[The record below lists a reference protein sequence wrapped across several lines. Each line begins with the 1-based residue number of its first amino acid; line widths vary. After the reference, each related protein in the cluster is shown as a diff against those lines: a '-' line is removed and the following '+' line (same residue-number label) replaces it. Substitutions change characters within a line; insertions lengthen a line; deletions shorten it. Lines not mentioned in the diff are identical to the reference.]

1 VIEKVV
7 EFPRRFNDLIRG
19 KKMKG
24 VLPISR
30 TKSLK
35 EKAYDILKELILT
48 GRLEQGKLHN
58 EKRLAEVLGV
68 SRTPVREAL
77 LELSREGMVSF
88 VPSKGVKVLKITPK
102 QVQEVFELRRIIE
115 GYIIKSI
122 PKQLTPVDL
131 KKIEKILG
139 KQDRSASKDE
149 ELSFIEMDKEFH
161 LFMAS
166 KMGNQQIET
175 ILQNLRDQ
183 IHLMGIRAIKDQSRS
198 QQVLKEHQRI
208 FSALK
213 KKDGKRAH
221 EELMK
226 HLNNTEK
233 ILIDILAREEAR

>member
-1 VIEKVV
+1 
-7 EFPRRFNDLIRG
+7 
-19 KKMKG
+19 MKG

-115 GYIIKSI
+115 GYIIKAIS
-122 PKQLTPVDL
+122 KQLTPVDL
-131 KKIEKILG
+131 KKIEKILA
-139 KQDRSASKDE
+139 KQDRSASRDE

-213 KKDGKRAH
+213 KKDSKRAH

-233 ILIDILAREEAR
+233 ILIDILAREEGR

>member
-1 VIEKVV
+1 
-7 EFPRRFNDLIRG
+7 
-19 KKMKG
+19 MKG

-122 PKQLTPVDL
+122 SKRLTPGDL
-131 KKIEKILG
+131 KKIEKILS
-139 KQDRSASKDE
+139 KQDRSASRDE

-208 FSALK
+208 FSAMK
-213 KKDGKRAH
+213 KKDAKRAH

-233 ILIDILAREEAR
+233 ILIDILTREEAR

>member
-1 VIEKVV
+1 
-7 EFPRRFNDLIRG
+7 
-19 KKMKG
+19 MKG

-35 EKAYDILKELILT
+35 EKAYDILKDLILT

-88 VPSKGVKVLKITPK
+88 VPSKGVQVRKITTK

-115 GYIIKSI
+115 GHIIKSI
-122 PKQLTPVDL
+122 SKQLTPADL

-139 KQDRSASKDE
+139 KQDRSSSKDE
-149 ELSFIEMDKEFH
+149 EAIFIEMDKEFH

-166 KMGNQQIET
+166 KMDNQQIET
-175 ILQNLRDQ
+175 ILKNLRDQ
-183 IHLMGIRAIKDQSRS
+183 IHLMGVRAIKDQSRS

-213 KKDGKRAH
+213 KRDAKKAH
-221 EELMK
+221 DELMR

-233 ILIDILAREEAR
+233 ILIDILAREK

>member
-1 VIEKVV
+1 
-7 EFPRRFNDLIRG
+7 
-19 KKMKG
+19 MKG

-48 GRLEQGKLHN
+48 GRLEPGMLHN

-88 VPSKGVKVLKITPK
+88 VPSKGVKVRKITTK

-122 PKQLTPVDL
+122 SKQLSPADL
-131 KKIEKILG
+131 KKIEKILS
-139 KQDRSASKDE
+139 KQDRSATKDE
-149 ELSFIEMDKEFH
+149 EVTFIEMDKEFH

-166 KMGNQQIET
+166 KMGNEQIET

-208 FSALK
+208 FSAL
-213 KKDGKRAH
+213 
-221 EELMK
+221 
-226 HLNNTEK
+226 HLNNTEEV
-233 ILIDILAREEAR
+233 LIEVLAREE

>member
-1 VIEKVV
+1 
-7 EFPRRFNDLIRG
+7 
-19 KKMKG
+19 MKG

-122 PKQLTPVDL
+122 SKQLTPADL
-131 KKIEKILG
+131 RKIEKILS
-139 KQDRSASKDE
+139 KQDRSARKDE
-149 ELSFIEMDKEFH
+149 ELTFIEMDKEFH

-166 KMGNQQIET
+166 KMGNEQIGT

-221 EELMK
+221 DELMK

-233 ILIDILAREEAR
+233 ILIDNLAREESG

>member
-1 VIEKVV
+1 
-7 EFPRRFNDLIRG
+7 
-19 KKMKG
+19 MKG

-122 PKQLTPVDL
+122 SKQLTPADL
-131 KKIEKILG
+131 KKIEKILS

-166 KMGNQQIET
+166 KMGNQQIEA

-198 QQVLKEHQRI
+198 QQVLKEHQKI

-213 KKDGKRAH
+213 KKDAKRAH

>member
-1 VIEKVV
+1 
-7 EFPRRFNDLIRG
+7 
-19 KKMKG
+19 MKG

-88 VPSKGVKVLKITPK
+88 VPSKGVKVRKITTK
-102 QVQEVFELRRIIE
+102 QVKEVFELRRIIE

-122 PKQLTPVDL
+122 TKQLSPTDL

-139 KQDRSASKDE
+139 KQDKSASKDE
-149 ELSFIEMDKEFH
+149 EVTFIEMDKEFH

-166 KMGNQQIET
+166 KMGNEQIET

-183 IHLMGIRAIKDQSRS
+183 IHLMGIRAIKDKSRS

-213 KKDGKRAH
+213 KKDAKRSH
-221 EELMK
+221 DELMR
-226 HLNNTEK
+226 HLKNTEEV
-233 ILIDILAREEAR
+233 LIDVLAREE

>member
-1 VIEKVV
+1 
-7 EFPRRFNDLIRG
+7 
-19 KKMKG
+19 MKG

-115 GYIIKSI
+115 GYIMKSI
-122 PKQLTPVDL
+122 SKQLTPVDL
-131 KKIEKILG
+131 KKIEKILS

-166 KMGNQQIET
+166 KMGNQQIEA

-198 QQVLKEHQRI
+198 QQVLKEHQKI

-213 KKDGKRAH
+213 KKDAKRAH

-233 ILIDILAREEAR
+233 ILIGILAREEAR

>member
-1 VIEKVV
+1 
-7 EFPRRFNDLIRG
+7 
-19 KKMKG
+19 MKG

-88 VPSKGVKVLKITPK
+88 VPSKGVKVRKITTK
-102 QVQEVFELRRIIE
+102 QVKEVFELRRIIE
-115 GYIIKSI
+115 GHIIKSI
-122 PKQLTPVDL
+122 TKQLSPTDL
-131 KKIEKILG
+131 KKIAKILSR
-139 KQDRSASKDE
+139 QDRSASKDE
-149 ELSFIEMDKEFH
+149 EVTFIEMDKEFH
-161 LFMAS
+161 LFMAA
-166 KMGNQQIET
+166 KTGNEQIET

-183 IHLMGIRAIKDQSRS
+183 IHLMGIRAIKDSSRS

-208 FSALK
+208 FSALR
-213 KKDGKRAH
+213 KRDAKRSH
-221 EELMK
+221 EELMR
-226 HLNNTEK
+226 HLNNTEE
-233 ILIDILAREEAR
+233 ILIDILAKEE

>member
-1 VIEKVV
+1 
-7 EFPRRFNDLIRG
+7 
-19 KKMKG
+19 MKG

-88 VPSKGVKVLKITPK
+88 VPSKGVRVRKITTK

-122 PKQLTPVDL
+122 SKQLSPADL
-131 KKIEKILG
+131 KKIEKILS
-139 KQDRSASKDE
+139 KQDRSATKDE
-149 ELSFIEMDKEFH
+149 EVTFIEMDKEFH

-166 KMGNQQIET
+166 KMGNEQIET

-183 IHLMGIRAIKDQSRS
+183 IHLMGIRAIKDSPRS
-198 QQVLKEHQRI
+198 QQVLKE
-208 FSALK
+208 
-213 KKDGKRAH
+213 
-221 EELMK
+221 K
-226 HLNNTEK
+226 HLS
-233 ILIDILAREEAR
+233 LP

>member
-1 VIEKVV
+1 
-7 EFPRRFNDLIRG
+7 
-19 KKMKG
+19 MKG

-88 VPSKGVKVLKITPK
+88 VPSKGVKIRKITTK
-102 QVQEVFELRRIIE
+102 QVKEVFELRRIIE

-122 PKQLTPVDL
+122 SKQLTPADL
-131 KKIEKILG
+131 KKIEKILS

-149 ELSFIEMDKEFH
+149 EVTFIEMDKEFH

-166 KMGNQQIET
+166 KMGNEQIEA

-208 FSALK
+208 FFALK
-213 KKDGKRAH
+213 KKDAKRAN
-221 EELMK
+221 EELMR

-233 ILIDILAREEAR
+233 ILIDSLAREE

>member
-1 VIEKVV
+1 
-7 EFPRRFNDLIRG
+7 
-19 KKMKG
+19 MKG

-115 GYIIKSI
+115 GYIIKSVS
-122 PKQLTPVDL
+122 KQLTPADL
-131 KKIEKILG
+131 KKIEKILS
-139 KQDRSASKDE
+139 KQDRSATKDKE
-149 ELSFIEMDKEFH
+149 VTFIEMDKEFH

-166 KMGNQQIET
+166 KMGNEQIET

-183 IHLMGIRAIKDQSRS
+183 IHLMGIRAIKDQARS

-213 KKDGKRAH
+213 KKDAKRSH
-221 EELMK
+221 DELMR
-226 HLNNTEK
+226 HLNNTEEV
-233 ILIDILAREEAR
+233 LIDILARGE

>member
-1 VIEKVV
+1 
-7 EFPRRFNDLIRG
+7 
-19 KKMKG
+19 MKG

-88 VPSKGVKVLKITPK
+88 VPSKGVKIRKITTK
-102 QVQEVFELRRIIE
+102 QVKEVFELRRIIE

-122 PKQLTPVDL
+122 SKQLTPADL
-131 KKIEKILG
+131 KKIEKILS

-149 ELSFIEMDKEFH
+149 EVTFIEMDKEFH

-166 KMGNQQIET
+166 KMGNEQIET

-183 IHLMGIRAIKDQSRS
+183 IHLMGIRAIKDSPRS

-213 KKDGKRAH
+213 KKDAKRSH
-221 EELMK
+221 DELMR
-226 HLNNTEK
+226 HLNNTEE
-233 ILIDILAREEAR
+233 ILIDILAREE

>member
-1 VIEKVV
+1 
-7 EFPRRFNDLIRG
+7 
-19 KKMKG
+19 MKG

-35 EKAYDILKELILT
+35 EKVYDILKELILT
-48 GRLEQGKLHN
+48 GRLEPGMLHN

-88 VPSKGVKVLKITPK
+88 IPSKGVKVRKITTK

-122 PKQLTPVDL
+122 SKQLSPADL
-131 KKIEKILG
+131 KKIEKILT

-149 ELSFIEMDKEFH
+149 EVTFIEMDKEFH

-166 KMGNQQIET
+166 KMGNEQIET

-183 IHLMGIRAIKDQSRS
+183 IHLMGIRAIKDSPRS

-213 KKDGKRAH
+213 KKDAKRSH
-221 EELMK
+221 DELMR
-226 HLNNTEK
+226 HLNNTEE
-233 ILIDILAREEAR
+233 ILIDILAREE

>member
-1 VIEKVV
+1 
-7 EFPRRFNDLIRG
+7 
-19 KKMKG
+19 MKG
-24 VLPISR
+24 VLPITR

-88 VPSKGVKVLKITPK
+88 VPSKGVNVVKITPK

-115 GYIIKSI
+115 GYIIKSVA
-122 PKQLTPVDL
+122 KQLIPADL
-131 KKIEKILG
+131 KKIEKILS

-149 ELSFIEMDKEFH
+149 DLAFIEMDKEFH

-183 IHLMGIRAIKDQSRS
+183 IHLMGTRAIKDQSRS

-213 KKDGKRAH
+213 KKDAKRAYV
-221 EELMK
+221 ELMR

-233 ILIDILAREEAR
+233 TLIDILTREEEAD

>member
-1 VIEKVV
+1 
-7 EFPRRFNDLIRG
+7 
-19 KKMKG
+19 MKG

-88 VPSKGVKVLKITPK
+88 VPSKGVEVRKITTK

-122 PKQLTPVDL
+122 SKQLSPADL
-131 KKIEKILG
+131 KKIEKILS
-139 KQDRSASKDE
+139 KQDRSATKDE
-149 ELSFIEMDKEFH
+149 EVTFIEMDKEFH

-166 KMGNQQIET
+166 KMGNEQIET

-183 IHLMGIRAIKDQSRS
+183 IHLMGIRAIKDQARSR
-198 QQVLKEHQRI
+198 QVLKEHQRI

-213 KKDGKRAH
+213 KKDAKRSH
-221 EELMK
+221 DELMR
-226 HLNNTEK
+226 HLNNTEEV
-233 ILIDILAREEAR
+233 LIDTLAREE

>member
-1 VIEKVV
+1 
-7 EFPRRFNDLIRG
+7 
-19 KKMKG
+19 MKG

-122 PKQLTPVDL
+122 SKQLTPVDL
-131 KKIEKILG
+131 KKIEKILS

-166 KMGNQQIET
+166 KMGNKQIEA

-198 QQVLKEHQRI
+198 QQVLKEHQKI

-213 KKDGKRAH
+213 KKDAKRAH
-221 EELMK
+221 EELIK

>member
-1 VIEKVV
+1 
-7 EFPRRFNDLIRG
+7 
-19 KKMKG
+19 MKG

-48 GRLEQGKLHN
+48 GRLEQGRLHN

-88 VPSKGVKVLKITPK
+88 VPSKGVKVRKITVT

-115 GYIIKSI
+115 GYIIKTI
-122 PKQLTPVDL
+122 AKGLTPADL
-131 KKIEKILG
+131 SKIEKIIS
-139 KQDRSASKDE
+139 KQERLASRDE
-149 ELSFIEMDKEFH
+149 EVAFIETDKEFH

-166 KMGNQQIET
+166 KMGSQQIQT

-198 QQVLKEHQRI
+198 LQVLKEHHRI
-208 FSALK
+208 FAALK
-213 KKDGKRAH
+213 KRDAKKAH
-221 EELMK
+221 DELMR
-226 HLNNTEK
+226 HLDNTEK
-233 ILIDILAREEAR
+233 ILIDILAREK

>member
-1 VIEKVV
+1 
-7 EFPRRFNDLIRG
+7 
-19 KKMKG
+19 MKG

-58 EKRLAEVLGV
+58 EKRLAEILGV

-122 PKQLTPVDL
+122 SKQLTPADL
-131 KKIEKILG
+131 KKIEKILA

-213 KKDGKRAH
+213 KKDAKRAH

-233 ILIDILAREEAR
+233 ILSDILAREEAR

>member
-1 VIEKVV
+1 
-7 EFPRRFNDLIRG
+7 
-19 KKMKG
+19 MKG

-35 EKAYDILKELILT
+35 EKAYDILKDLILT
-48 GRLEQGKLHN
+48 GRLEQGRLHN

-88 VPSKGVKVLKITPK
+88 VPSKGVKVRKITVT

-115 GYIIKSI
+115 GYIIKTI
-122 PKQLTPVDL
+122 AKGLTPADL
-131 KKIEKILG
+131 SKIEKIIS
-139 KQDRSASKDE
+139 KQERLASRDE
-149 ELSFIEMDKEFH
+149 EVAFIETDKEFH

-166 KMGNQQIET
+166 KMGSQQIQT

-198 QQVLKEHQRI
+198 LQVLKEHHRI
-208 FSALK
+208 FAALK
-213 KKDGKRAH
+213 KRDAKKAH
-221 EELMK
+221 DELMR
-226 HLNNTEK
+226 HLDNTEK
-233 ILIDILAREEAR
+233 ILIDILAREK

>member
-1 VIEKVV
+1 
-7 EFPRRFNDLIRG
+7 
-19 KKMKG
+19 MKG

-35 EKAYDILKELILT
+35 EKAYDILKKLILT

-115 GYIIKSI
+115 GYIIKSVS
-122 PKQLTPVDL
+122 KQLTPADL
-131 KKIEKILG
+131 KRIEKILS
-139 KQDRSASKDE
+139 KQDRSLSKDE
-149 ELSFIEMDKEFH
+149 DLAFIEMDKEFH

-183 IHLMGIRAIKDQSRS
+183 IHLMGIRAIKDQTRS
-198 QQVLKEHQRI
+198 QQVLKEHQKI

-213 KKDGKRAH
+213 KKDAKRAH
-221 EELMK
+221 DELMR

-233 ILIDILAREEAR
+233 ILIDILAREEAAS

>member
-1 VIEKVV
+1 
-7 EFPRRFNDLIRG
+7 
-19 KKMKG
+19 MKG

-122 PKQLTPVDL
+122 SKQLTPADL
-131 KKIEKILG
+131 KKIEKILN
-139 KQDRSASKDE
+139 KQDRSASKEE

-198 QQVLKEHQRI
+198 QQVLKEHQSI

-213 KKDGKRAH
+213 KKDAKRAH

-233 ILIDILAREEAR
+233 ILIDILAREQGR

>member
-1 VIEKVV
+1 
-7 EFPRRFNDLIRG
+7 
-19 KKMKG
+19 MKG

-88 VPSKGVKVLKITPK
+88 VPSKGVKVRKITVK
-102 QVQEVFELRRIIE
+102 QVKEVFELRRIIE
-115 GYIIKSI
+115 GYIIKNI
-122 PKQLTPVDL
+122 AKQLRTADL
-131 KKIEKILG
+131 EKIEKIITKQEKLG
-139 KQDRSASKDE
+139 SREGEVA
-149 ELSFIEMDKEFH
+149 FIEMDKEFH

-166 KMGNQQIET
+166 KMGNQQIEA

-198 QQVLKEHQRI
+198 QQVLKEHHRI
-208 FSALK
+208 FAALK
-213 KKDGKRAH
+213 KRDPKKAYD
-221 EELMK
+221 ELMR

-233 ILIDILAREEAR
+233 ILIEILAKEE

>member
-1 VIEKVV
+1 
-7 EFPRRFNDLIRG
+7 
-19 KKMKG
+19 MKG

-35 EKAYDILKELILT
+35 EKAYDILKDLILT
-48 GRLEQGKLHN
+48 GRLEQGRLHN

-88 VPSKGVKVLKITPK
+88 VPSKGVKVRKITVT

-115 GYIIKSI
+115 GYIIKTI
-122 PKQLTPVDL
+122 AKGLTPADL
-131 KKIEKILG
+131 SKIEKIIS
-139 KQDRSASKDE
+139 KQERLASRDE
-149 ELSFIEMDKEFH
+149 EVAFIETDKEFH

-166 KMGNQQIET
+166 KMGNQQIQT

-198 QQVLKEHQRI
+198 LQVLKEHHRI
-208 FSALK
+208 FAALK
-213 KKDGKRAH
+213 KRDAKKAH
-221 EELMK
+221 DELMR
-226 HLNNTEK
+226 HLDNTEK
-233 ILIDILAREEAR
+233 ILIDILAREK